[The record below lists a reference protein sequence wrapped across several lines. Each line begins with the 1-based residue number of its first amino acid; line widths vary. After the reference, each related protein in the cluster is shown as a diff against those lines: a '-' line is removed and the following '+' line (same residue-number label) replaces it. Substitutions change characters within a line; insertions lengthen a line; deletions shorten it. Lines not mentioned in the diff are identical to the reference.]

1 MPGDGGWPYVLFIP
15 VVKPLIG
22 EPLASWA
29 RGSRP
34 GLDKHQ
40 ALEVAAL
47 LALRRSVAAASAASK
62 IRAQAERSIDRAET
76 SEDVELTADELS
88 ELISLLHWPEEMPP
102 FAHLCDEAVASL
114 SRG

>member
-1 MPGDGGWPYVLFIP
+1 MAA
-15 VVKPLIG
+15 VVF
-22 EPLASWA
+22 AF
-29 RGSRP
+29 GSRP
-34 GLDKHQ
+34 GLDKNH

-76 SEDVELTADELS
+76 SEDVVELTADELS

>member
-1 MPGDGGWPYVLFIP
+1 MAG
-15 VVKPLIG
+15 VVF
-22 EPLASWA
+22 AF
-29 RGSRP
+29 GSRP
-34 GLDKHQ
+34 SLDKHQ

-62 IRAQAERSIDRAET
+62 IRAHAERSTDRAEI
-76 SEDVELTADELS
+76 SENVVELTTDELS
-88 ELISLLHWPEEMPP
+88 ELISLVHRPEEMPP

>member
-1 MPGDGGWPYVLFIP
+1 MAA
-15 VVKPLIG
+15 VVF
-22 EPLASWA
+22 AF
-29 RGSRP
+29 GSRP
-34 GLDKHQ
+34 GLDKNH

-47 LALRRSVAAASAASK
+47 LALRRSVAAASAANK

-76 SEDVELTADELS
+76 SEDVVELTADELS